1 MVGEAS
7 WREGEELS
15 RRPLLSARPSC
26 SRSRGQVALQA
37 LKLVGPKALQSKTV
51 IDACNPIGGGPPI
64 NGVLSYFTTLTDS
77 LEQAVASLNRLG
89 IPESALF

>member
-1 MVGEAS
+1 
-7 WREGEELS
+7 
-15 RRPLLSARPSC
+15 
-26 SRSRGQVALQA
+26 
-37 LKLVGPKALQSKTV
+37 V